1 MANVAVGTSATQI
14 LAANTNVA
22 ERSAVVIQN
31 LGPNAIAVGVD
42 NTVTT
47 GNGVQVPSNGV
58 LTLTAGINGTL
69 FAIAATAAQVSPA
82 DTRILVEQAGT

>member
-1 MANVAVGTSATQI
+1 MANVAVTTSATQI

-22 ERSAVVIQN
+22 QRSAVVIQN
-31 LGPNAIAVGVD
+31 LGPNAIAVDTV

-47 GNGVQVPSNGV
+47 ATGIQIPTNGT

-69 FAIAATAAQVSPA
+69 FAIAATANQVSPA
-82 DTRILVEQAGT
+82 DTRILVETVGQ

>member
-22 ERSAVVIQN
+22 QRSAVVIQN
-31 LGPNAIAVGVD
+31 LGPNAITIGVD

-47 GNGVQVPSNGV
+47 ANGITVATNGVI
-58 LTLTAGINGTL
+58 TLTAGINGTL
-69 FAIAATAAQVSPA
+69 FAVAATAAQVSPA
-82 DTRILVEQAGT
+82 DTRILVETAGT

>member
-1 MANVAVGTSATQI
+1 MANVAVQTSATQL
-14 LAANTNVA
+14 LAATSG
-22 ERSAVVIQN
+22 EPRIAVVIQN

-47 GNGVQVPSNGV
+47 GNGVQVPTNGV

-69 FAIAATAAQVSPA
+69 FAIALTANQVSPA
-82 DTRILVEQAGT
+82 DTRIFVGQAGT

>member
-1 MANVAVGTSATQI
+1 MANVAVATAATQI

-47 GNGVQVPSNGV
+47 ANGVQIPSNGV

-69 FAIAATAAQVSPA
+69 FAVAATANQVSPA
-82 DTRILVEQAGT
+82 DTRVLVETAGT